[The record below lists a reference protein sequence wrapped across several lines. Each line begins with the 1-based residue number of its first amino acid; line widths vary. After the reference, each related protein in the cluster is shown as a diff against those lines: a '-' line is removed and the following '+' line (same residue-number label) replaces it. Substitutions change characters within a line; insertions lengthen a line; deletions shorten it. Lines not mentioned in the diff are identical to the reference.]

1 MPFSTKSRICC
12 ICAGVAILQPAF
24 GEQIIVPTDQ
34 PTIQAAIDAA
44 VVDDIVIAEPG
55 TYNENITLKSG
66 VDVRGREASRTFI
79 DPGGD
84 GTAVQANAVTGVLLA
99 NFTILNAAIGI
110 DVIDSSDLQIAN
122 NIVDGLTQF
131 GVRVDADSTTDILHN
146 VFWQNFEAVRRDT
159 DDIPVTN
166 NIFAGNT
173 RTITPIQPV
182 ADPNA
187 NVEYNCFFD
196 NQDLKNG
203 DVDTSLG
210 TNSQIGDPLFVD
222 VGIGDFHLRENS
234 PCIDTGTGAD
244 DIIDNSVA
252 DSGAYGGEFAD
263 VSPYPVAA
271 PSLADASPATQPPYN
286 VDVSWDANL
295 AYLVTNSANPGS
307 YRVYYQQNQPGPPYN
322 GTDADG
328 GAQPSPLEAGDNTT
342 LRLVDLQPTVLA
354 PPVPQL
360 LSAEPRSN
368 AMALTWTA
376 VAEANAYSVHYGIGS
391 ISENQVEAGNV
402 TGFTVGGL
410 QDGVTYLFAVSALAQ
425 PVYHVSVTALDN
437 TQNRNESEFL
447 AESTIMIGPFFE
459 SFTSNELTAT
469 PSETT
474 PVPDLPDDG
483 CFVATAAFGADWM
496 AEVQV
501 LRDLRD
507 QYLLV
512 NRPGRVFVD
521 WYYTYGPVAADFIT
535 EYGFLKPLVRLLLL
549 PFVVFA
555 LFVIAS
561 SLPTKMILT
570 TLLILLTIRRRQH
583 IRRITAPRP
592 GL

>member
-1 MPFSTKSRICC
+1 MALSTKNRTCWIWV
-12 ICAGVAILQPAF
+12 GVAILQPAF

-44 VVDDIVIAEPG
+44 AVDDIVIAEPG
-55 TYNENITLKSG
+55 TYSETITLKSG
-66 VDVRGREASRTFI
+66 VDVRGREAARTFI
-79 DPGGD
+79 DAGGE
-84 GTAVQANAVTGVLLA
+84 GTAVQANTVSGVLLA

-122 NIVDGLTQF
+122 NVLDGLTQF
-131 GVRVDADSTTDILHN
+131 GVRVDANSSTDILHN
-146 VFWQNFEAVRRDT
+146 VFWQNDEAVRRET
-159 DDIPVTN
+159 DNVPITN

-173 RTITPIQPV
+173 RTITPILPV

-187 NVEYNCFFD
+187 NVEYNCFFE
-196 NQDLKNG
+196 NQDLRVG

-210 TNSQIGDPLFVD
+210 TNSQIGDPLFVG
-222 VGIGDFHLRENS
+222 VEIGDFHLRENS
-234 PCIDTGTGAD
+234 PCIDTGTGAN

-263 VSPYPVAA
+263 APPYPVAA
-271 PSLADASPATQPPYN
+271 PILVDASPATPPPYN
-286 VDVSWDANL
+286 IEVSWDANL
-295 AYLVTNSANPGS
+295 AYLVTNLANSGS

-322 GTDADG
+322 GTDADT
-328 GAQPSPLEAGDNTT
+328 GAQPSPIEAGDNTM
-342 LRLVDLQPTVLA
+342 LRLGDLQPTVLA
-354 PPVPQL
+354 PPAPQL
-360 LSAEPRSN
+360 LSADPRSN
-368 AMALTWTA
+368 SIVLTWTA
-376 VAEANAYSVHYGIGS
+376 VTEANAYRVHYGIES
-391 ISENQVEAGNV
+391 ISENRVDAGNGTSFNV
-402 TGFTVGGL
+402 AGL
-410 QDGVTYLFAVSALAQ
+410 QNGATYLFAVSALAQ
-425 PVYHVSVTALDN
+425 SVYHISVTALDN
-437 TQNRNESEFL
+437 TQNRNESVFS

-459 SFTSNELTAT
+459 SATSNELTAT
-469 PSETT
+469 PSETI

-483 CFVATAAFGADWM
+483 CFVATAAFGADWT

-512 NRPGRVFVD
+512 NRPGRTFVD
-521 WYYTYGPVAADFIT
+521 WYYAYGPVAADFIIQ
-535 EYGFLKPLVRLLLL
+535 YDFLKPLVRLIIL

-561 SLPTKMILT
+561 SASTKMILSA
-570 TLLILLTIRRRQH
+570 LLILLMLRRRLH
-583 IRRITAPRP
+583 FRRITEPRP